1 MLMQFQNHLTSENIY
16 LWVNIGIVPF
26 WLLLTFLPNS
36 KFTSF
41 FINSIIL
48 PIILSSAYIYAIY
61 QAILLGEN
69 MLGIFELYLSLENL
83 YTVFATESFLLIF
96 WLHFLALNLFLGSW
110 ISRDSIKYYMPRSI
124 TIISLI
130 LVYFVG
136 PIGLI
141 FYWIFRI
148 FLAKRLSLHD

>member
-1 MLMQFQNHLTSENIY
+1 MQFQNHLTSENIY

-36 KFTSF
+36 KFTGF

-110 ISRDSIKYYMPRSI
+110 ISRDSIKYYMPRSV

>member
-36 KFTSF
+36 KFTGF

-110 ISRDSIKYYMPRSI
+110 ISRDSIKYYMPRSV